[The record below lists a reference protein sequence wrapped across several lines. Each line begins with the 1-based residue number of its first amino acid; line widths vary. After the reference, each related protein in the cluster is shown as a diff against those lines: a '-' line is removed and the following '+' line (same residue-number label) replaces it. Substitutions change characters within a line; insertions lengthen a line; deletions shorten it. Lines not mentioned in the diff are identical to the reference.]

1 MEQADLWAPALERHL
16 KGFDRHMPVVH
27 GADGPSHDKPGEQI
41 QDRRE
46 IELPATADDEL
57 SCVADPPLIRC
68 GRLKVSVQEIGSRR
82 LIVITHRRALVPLAE
97 PRLQPVFLHQAH
109 DPFAADVL
117 LLLEDVSVNL
127 ETLGEQ
133 KSVIDHLT
141 EKLAR
146 IDFTMQEAQNTLQ
159 TLTHER
165 ELAERIEQSI
175 KQLRTR
181 TAKAEIPRK
190 SATA

>member
-1 MEQADLWAPALERHL
+1 M
-16 KGFDRHMPVVH
+16 
-27 GADGPSHDKPGEQI
+27 
-41 QDRRE
+41 
-46 IELPATADDEL
+46 
-57 SCVADPPLIRC
+57 
-68 GRLKVSVQEIGSRR
+68 
-82 LIVITHRRALVPLAE
+82 
-97 PRLQPVFLHQAH
+97 
-109 DPFAADVL
+109 L

-175 KQLRTR
+175 RQLRTR

>member
-1 MEQADLWAPALERHL
+1 M
-16 KGFDRHMPVVH
+16 
-27 GADGPSHDKPGEQI
+27 
-41 QDRRE
+41 
-46 IELPATADDEL
+46 
-57 SCVADPPLIRC
+57 
-68 GRLKVSVQEIGSRR
+68 
-82 LIVITHRRALVPLAE
+82 
-97 PRLQPVFLHQAH
+97 
-109 DPFAADVL
+109 L

-165 ELAERIEQSI
+165 ELAERIEQST

>member
-1 MEQADLWAPALERHL
+1 M
-16 KGFDRHMPVVH
+16 
-27 GADGPSHDKPGEQI
+27 
-41 QDRRE
+41 
-46 IELPATADDEL
+46 
-57 SCVADPPLIRC
+57 
-68 GRLKVSVQEIGSRR
+68 
-82 LIVITHRRALVPLAE
+82 
-97 PRLQPVFLHQAH
+97 
-109 DPFAADVL
+109 L

-133 KSVIDHLT
+133 KSAIDHLT

-165 ELAERIEQSI
+165 ELAERMEQSI

-181 TAKAEIPRK
+181 TTKAEIPRK

>member
-1 MEQADLWAPALERHL
+1 M
-16 KGFDRHMPVVH
+16 
-27 GADGPSHDKPGEQI
+27 
-41 QDRRE
+41 
-46 IELPATADDEL
+46 
-57 SCVADPPLIRC
+57 
-68 GRLKVSVQEIGSRR
+68 
-82 LIVITHRRALVPLAE
+82 
-97 PRLQPVFLHQAH
+97 
-109 DPFAADVL
+109 L